1 MLVKLDKVGTIN
13 VHKRAKAKLFKHGA
27 VNKPE
32 VAYSGKNIMKD
43 SHFNSL
49 HNFIFNLV
57 DKVTPMIKKYP
68 KFGKI
73 IVGLGEKILKKS
85 EDFSNKKVM

>member
-1 MLVKLDKVGTIN
+1 MLVKLDKVGTLN
-13 VHKRAKAKLFKHGA
+13 VHKRAKAKLFKRET
-27 VNKPE
+27 VNKTE
-32 VAYSGKNIMKD
+32 VAYSGKNVMKD

-49 HNFIFNLV
+49 HNFIFNLI
-57 DKVTPMIKKYP
+57 DKITPMIKRHP

-73 IVGLGEKILKKS
+73 IIGLGEKILKKS

>member
-1 MLVKLDKVGTIN
+1 MLVKIEKAGTIN
-13 VHKRAKAKLFKHGA
+13 VHTRTKAKLFKRRT
-27 VNKPE
+27 VNKAE

-85 EDFSNKKVM
+85 EDFSNKIVM